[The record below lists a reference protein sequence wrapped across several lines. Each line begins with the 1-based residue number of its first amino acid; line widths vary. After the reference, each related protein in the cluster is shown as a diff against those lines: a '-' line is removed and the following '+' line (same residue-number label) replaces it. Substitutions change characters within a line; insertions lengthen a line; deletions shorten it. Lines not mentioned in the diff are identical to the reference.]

1 MTEPAGRPA
10 DGEQDEDTRASGDDD
25 SADTTGDAPP
35 RTDASAAGDSRGDDS
50 SDDGDD
56 GTGTEGDESETE
68 GVDDAD
74 EGDSDTDDSGSAD
87 DSDHDD
93 TAHDDTAGDDSDSGD
108 EGSGE
113 SDSGESD
120 SDEGDSDEGDSD
132 EGDSDSD
139 EGDASEG
146 DETTDADDSSEPL
159 VPPLE
164 PAPFV
169 ELLAAYRQ
177 PATAGAER
185 LPWSWSTLSPAEMSA
200 SAAVLDGFVA
210 SYNRTWAITDEQT
223 VPPCWHRHPA
233 LAHDLATLAWA
244 YYHAYRDPTATP
256 DRALGFQS
264 HLPGFAERI
273 DRWLGA
279 ERAECRA
286 GRHTASW
293 VERPVGGRGTS
304 PEDDDA
310 VLLLGEEDFGFGA
323 DPDRSAVR

>member
-1 MTEPAGRPA
+1 MTDTAGRPA
-10 DGEQDEDTRASGDDD
+10 DGEQDDDTRGSGEQD
-25 SADTTGDAPP
+25 SP
-35 RTDASAAGDSRGDDS
+35 
-50 SDDGDD
+50 
-56 GTGTEGDESETE
+56 GTA
-68 GVDDAD
+68 DDARPR
-74 EGDSDTDDSGSAD
+74 AD
-87 DSDHDD
+87 DSP
-93 TAHDDTAGDDSDSGD
+93 A
-108 EGSGE
+108 EGSP
-113 SDSGESD
+113 
-120 SDEGDSDEGDSD
+120 
-132 EGDSDSD
+132 
-139 EGDASEG
+139 
-146 DETTDADDSSEPL
+146 ADDSSEDVDGEAESDDHGDSDVDSDAADEPDADDGDHADDAEAEAEDSGGDAEDSDRQGAEHGDRDRAGAEDEVEADDEGAGEDEDRTGEDEDEAAEPL

-177 PATAGAER
+177 PATEGAER

-200 SAAVLDGFVA
+200 SAAVLDGFVV

-244 YYHAYRDPTATP
+244 YYQAYRDPTATP

-279 ERAECRA
+279 DSAQCRA

-293 VERPVGGRGTS
+293 VERAVGTRGTG
-304 PEDDDA
+304 PEDVDA
-310 VLLLGEEDFGFGA
+310 VLLLGEEDFGFTNPA
-323 DPDRSAVR
+323 RTVRPGS